1 MTMRELAKLANVSVS
16 AVSKA
21 FHDADDISSETKAH
35 IFELAKKHGC
45 YGKFYKERF
54 PKKVIAIICAELNS
68 GHYSSFVTKLQEFIE
83 ESGNIAVVSNDHFDA
98 DTQAELIDYYASY
111 IHVDGIIVL
120 GLRTPIKRGYDIPI
134 VALFSTVDTSVDSV
148 RNDMEGAMRE
158 AVSLLSKLEHKNI
171 AFISEHLTKS
181 TAALFERIVG
191 ERKGISAHLI
201 HTTESF
207 EKAGEEG
214 IKHLLAKKCGATAII
229 CAYDEIAIGAIK
241 ELKRNGFSVPD
252 DISVIGIDNIQATA
266 YTETGLT
273 TIDMN
278 PDEICMIAWDLILKK
293 QENKFYKNHQQITL
307 ACKLIVRESVGPAK
321 VREEKTENAQNIR
334 KSTCKNLENVLK

>member
-16 AVSKA
+16 SVSKA
-21 FHDADDISSETKAH
+21 FHDADDISSETKEH
-35 IFELAKKHGC
+35 IFALAKKHGC

-68 GHYSSFVTKLQEFIE
+68 GHYSGFVTKLQEFIE
-83 ESGNIAVVSNDHFDA
+83 QSGNITVVSNDHFDA

-120 GLRTPIKRGYDIPI
+120 GLRTLLKRGYDIPI

-148 RNDMEGAMRE
+148 RNDMEGAMRD
-158 AVSLLSKLEHKNI
+158 AVSLLSKLGHKSI
-171 AFISEHLTKS
+171 AFVSEPRTQS
-181 TAALFERIVG
+181 TATLFELLVRQ
-191 ERKGISAHLI
+191 RKGVTGHLI
-201 HTTESF
+201 QTTERF

-214 IKHLLAKKCGATAII
+214 IKQLLAKKCGATAII

-241 ELKRNGFSVPD
+241 ELKRNGISVPD
-252 DISVIGIDNIQATA
+252 DMSVIGIDNIQATA

-278 PDEICMIAWDLILKK
+278 PDEICMIAWDLLLKK

-307 ACKLIVRESVGPAK
+307 TCKLIVRESVGPVK
-321 VREEKTENAQNIR
+321 TQEEKTENA
-334 KSTCKNLENVLK
+334 